1 MALAKCNTCLIHHMR
16 QPMRKGSVSARPSV
30 YNRITPY
37 NPHRGI
43 PPAHQA
49 HLDEYFM
56 LKGLLESCEQIF
68 GKIFS
73 LGDEDEVVLH
83 RQLLL
88 E

>member
-1 MALAKCNTCLIHHMR
+1 
-16 QPMRKGSVSARPSV
+16 
-30 YNRITPY
+30 
-37 NPHRGI
+37 
-43 PPAHQA
+43 
-49 HLDEYFM
+49 M
-56 LKGLLESCEQIF
+56 LKGLLESCEQVF